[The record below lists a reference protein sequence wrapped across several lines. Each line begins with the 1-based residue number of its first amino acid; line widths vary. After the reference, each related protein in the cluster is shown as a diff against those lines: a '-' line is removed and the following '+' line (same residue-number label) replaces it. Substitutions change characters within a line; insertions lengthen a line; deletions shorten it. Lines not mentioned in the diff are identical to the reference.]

1 MTHANVLI
9 PTPEQTDQ
17 AKELVP
23 ATPGTVGFFVDAS
36 GRTPLPPEISS
47 LLTRVLETLASGGSL
62 TISAMPEDLTTTQ
75 AARLLGESRP
85 TLMKRIRNGELGS
98 SKAGTHH
105 RLKTEEVLAL
115 RRKLLEERREA
126 ARRLLA
132 LEDEFDF

>member
-1 MTHANVLI
+1 M
-9 PTPEQTDQ
+9 
-17 AKELVP
+17 
-23 ATPGTVGFFVDAS
+23 
-36 GRTPLPPEISS
+36 
-47 LLTRVLETLASGGSL
+47 LTKVLETLASGGSL

-115 RRKLLEERREA
+115 RRQLLEERREA
-126 ARRLLA
+126 ARKLLA